1 MKIYKY
7 TCVGDSSTSVQ
18 FAFFKDE
25 FEEEM
30 KENEE
35 SDFDISE
42 DEIEEIEIDIPV
54 KYSKE
59 IAKFITAIN
68 YEFDIGHYTTI
79 KN

>member
-7 TCVGDSSTSVQ
+7 TCVGDTSTSVI

-30 KENEE
+30 KENED
-35 SDFDISE
+35 SGFDISE
-42 DEIEEIEIDIPV
+42 DDIEEIEIDIPV
-54 KYSKE
+54 NYSKE
-59 IAKFITAIN
+59 IAKFITAID
-68 YEFDIGHYTTI
+68 YEFDIGHYTEI

>member
-7 TCVGDSSTSVQ
+7 TCVGDTSTSVR

-30 KENEE
+30 KENEY
-35 SDFDISE
+35 SGFDISE
-42 DEIEEIEIDIPV
+42 DDIEEIEIDIPV
-54 KYSKE
+54 NYSKE
-59 IAKFITAIN
+59 IAKLITAID
-68 YEFDIGHYTTI
+68 YEFDIGHYTKI

>member
-18 FAFFKDE
+18 FAFVKDE

-30 KENEE
+30 KENEK

-42 DEIEEIEIDIPV
+42 DEIAEIEIDIPV

-68 YEFDIGHYTTI
+68 YEFDIGHYTKI